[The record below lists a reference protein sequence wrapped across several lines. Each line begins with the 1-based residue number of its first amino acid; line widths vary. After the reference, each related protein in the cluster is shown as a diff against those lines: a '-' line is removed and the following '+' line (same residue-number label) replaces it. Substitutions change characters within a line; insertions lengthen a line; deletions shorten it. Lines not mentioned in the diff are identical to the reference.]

1 MYFFFAQ
8 LMQFS
13 LFLQTLSQTFSIF
26 ITGQV
31 ILKGPL
37 PVSVK
42 LLCQISLKIR
52 VKPRLLE
59 LWKETKNSSSQ
70 REIRAIAV
78 NSVKSLIEGI
88 ACVASVSARFRS
100 KERETRVKDRGASKR
115 AGGGGG
121 WGRKE
126 GNASVSP
133 PLPPLSFV
141 GSRLISRAIKTETP
155 LPRSLFAPKP
165 NGNAC

>member
-1 MYFFFAQ
+1 MYFLFAQ

-42 LLCQISLKIR
+42 LLLSNFARNQS
-52 VKPRLLE
+52 
-59 LWKETKNSSSQ
+59 ETPVTRTLTNNSSSQ
-70 REIRAIAV
+70 QEIRTIAV
-78 NSVKSLIEGI
+78 NSVKSLSEGI

-100 KERETRVKDRGASKR
+100 KERETRVKDRAKNGASKR
-115 AGGGGG
+115 AGGGVGKK
-121 WGRKE
+121 GRK
-126 GNASVSP
+126 
-133 PLPPLSFV
+133 
-141 GSRLISRAIKTETP
+141 R
-155 LPRSLFAPKP
+155 
-165 NGNAC
+165 